1 MTVAPADHAVTPTV
15 EPAARR
21 ALAVAG
27 RRRLVIP
34 VLIGVAVVV
43 LSVFTVLRYT
53 VDFLQ
58 ADGVQQSVMSIQSVD
73 LFFWGQNRFA
83 AFVSLLASPI
93 ADPSTNL
100 FVCLLINA
108 LSFHT
113 LLLVLSWMG
122 VRVLTGTRSAAATGI
137 TFLLIAAT
145 AHTVLMPGRLH
156 IMALESQPYSMS
168 WALTLG
174 AFMLWKRRQ
183 WWAFALAAGMA
194 WAAVGLNPTTVLGAA
209 FLAVIELVRRRQ
221 WWRWIL
227 FGVLWAAWLVVWQ
240 WLSARY
246 GGRSTPGPEP
256 TLPYYTFSLGQ
267 FAANTTT
274 SARTILESFHGVRL
288 VVLVVVACLA
298 LVALDADRRATLL
311 RRFALATVFVVGYW
325 TLFTGNAYVALNGY
339 HFRYFYP
346 VLMFVIVCVA
356 APLAAVLVGW
366 PATLALPERW
376 ATRLAPRASALRAAS
391 TGVAVLATV
400 AAVAGPLR
408 SPDTAPVL
416 TETRATARYAIDH
429 GIRFIGGYYWD
440 MWPTLWEGLK
450 SGRDALFVTGLKS
463 GGDPAGY
470 RDAFREELAKGPGHP
485 RAMCVNQPVFEC
497 TPFLDYW
504 TAPGWVATG
513 ETCPIPADIPALGS
527 PPPERSC
534 RVLEYRGVRS

>member
-1 MTVAPADHAVTPTV
+1 MTVVSTDRTVTPKA
-15 EPAARR
+15 ESGARPPR
-21 ALAVAG
+21 TIG
-27 RRRLVIP
+27 RRGLVVP
-34 VLIGVAVVV
+34 VLIGLAVVV

-53 VDFLQ
+53 VAFLQ
-58 ADGVQQSVMSIQSVD
+58 ADGVQQSVMSVQSVD

-108 LSFHT
+108 LSFHV
-113 LLLVLSWMG
+113 LLLVLAWMG
-122 VRVLTGTRSAAATGI
+122 VRVLTTTRTAAATGI
-137 TFLLIAAT
+137 AFLVLAAT
-145 AHTVLMPGRLH
+145 AHTVLMPGRVH

-168 WALTLG
+168 WALALG
-174 AFMLWKRRQ
+174 AFLLWKRRQ
-183 WWAFALAAGMA
+183 WWAFPLAASLA

-227 FGVLWAAWLVVWQ
+227 FGAVWAVWFVVWQ

-246 GGRSTPGPEP
+246 GGRSTPAPEP
-256 TLPYYTFSLGQ
+256 SLPYFTFSLGQ

-274 SARTILESFHGVRL
+274 SAKTILESFRGARL
-288 VVLVVVACLA
+288 VVLVVIACLA
-298 LVALDADRRATLL
+298 LVALDADRRAALV
-311 RRFALATVFVVGYW
+311 RRFALGTVFVVAYW
-325 TLFTGNAYVALNGY
+325 TLFTGNEYVALGGY

-356 APLAAVLVGW
+356 APLAAVLAGA
-366 PATLALPERW
+366 PETLALPGRW
-376 ATRLAPRASALRAAS
+376 ADRLASQASALRAISAV
-391 TGVAVLATV
+391 VAGLATV
-400 AAVAGPLR
+400 VAVAGPLR

-416 TETRATARYAIDH
+416 TETRATGRYAVDH
-429 GIRFIGGYYWD
+429 GIRFISGYYWD

-450 SGRDALFVTGLKS
+450 SGRNAVFVTGLKS

-470 RDAFREELAKGPGHP
+470 RDAFREELAKGGGYP
-485 RAMCVNQPVFEC
+485 RAMCVNQPVSEC

-504 TAPGWVATG
+504 TAPGWVTTG
-513 ETCPIPADIPALGS
+513 ETCPIPPDIEALGS

-534 RVLEYRGVRS
+534 RVLEYRGARS